1 MLCLAFL
8 IAIIYLKHAMRPRP
22 TPAPPPIVVAVRK
35 RRRNIVERYIDFV
48 KSIGTLPRSSSRLA
62 LRKTK

>member
-35 RRRNIVERYIDFV
+35 RRRSIAERCISIL
-48 KSIGTLPRSSSRLA
+48 KSIGTYPRNSWRLA
-62 LRKTK
+62 LRRRG